1 MVRQAMTF
9 QWQALRSREQACSC
23 PAVIPA
29 QAGIHFRFW
38 QQVKMG
44 SQQQI
49 KMGSRLRGNDGTALL
64 GIDAGVM
71 GSAA

>member
-9 QWQALRSREQACSC
+9 QWQALRSREHACSC

-29 QAGIHFRFW
+29 KAGIHFRFW
-38 QQVKMG
+38 QQIKKG
-44 SQQQI
+44 FRHQI
-49 KMGSRLRGNDGTALL
+49 KMGSRFRGNDVTALL
-64 GIDAGVM
+64 GVDAGVM